1 MGGGSVS
8 IRTQGRRTN
17 LVKQNRHPSVAAAVR
32 GAAILLA
39 AAGAC
44 AGLGASPAAA
54 QAVVTAVNGDPITSF
69 DVAEYEKI
77 LRLEHKP
84 ASHADALE
92 AVVADRLRYDEAR
105 HWGIDAA
112 DGDITSVLQKTSAAV
127 KMDTQAFS
135 QGAAKAKIDL
145 ETIRSH
151 FRSMAAWDNLV
162 RARNKGVGVT
172 EEEVAAAIAR
182 GGTDKVTNYRLQQVI
197 FVLPVN
203 PTPAIVE
210 SRIAEAKALR
220 NRFDGCETGLQLAR
234 SLPNVAVKE
243 PMNRSSDALSPGLRK
258 VLAETQR
265 GMLTVPDRSTNGVEM
280 VAVCDKDDAKDD
292 TTLHEQVQKNLIA
305 EKLVA
310 VSAQMYRDLRKSA
323 VISKN

>member
-1 MGGGSVS
+1 MAARIPPG
-8 IRTQGRRTN
+8 RNGRRTY
-17 LVKQNRHPSVAAAVR
+17 LVKQHRLP
-32 GAAILLA
+32 LA
-39 AAGAC
+39 AAA
-44 AGLGASPAAA
+44 ARAAAMVLGLAGASLSAAPASA
-54 QAVVTAVNGDPITSF
+54 QAGVTAVNGDPITSF

-77 LRLEHKP
+77 LRLERKP
-84 ASHADALE
+84 ASQADALE

-105 HWGIDAA
+105 HWGVDAA
-112 DGDITSVLQKTSAAV
+112 DGDITAVLQKVSASV
-127 KMDTQAFS
+127 KMDTQTFS

-145 ETIRSH
+145 ETIRAH
-151 FRSMAAWDNLV
+151 FRAMAAWENLV

-172 EEEVAAAIAR
+172 EEEIAAAIAK
-182 GGTDKVTNYRLQQVI
+182 GGNDKVTNYRLQQVI

-210 SRIAEAKALR
+210 NRLAEAKALR
-220 NRFDGCETGLQLAR
+220 NRFDGCDTGMQLAR
-234 SLPNVAVKE
+234 SLPNVAIKE
-243 PMNRSSDALSPGLRK
+243 PMSRSSDALSPGLRK

-265 GMLTVPDRSTNGVEM
+265 GMLTVPERSTNGVEM

-310 VSAQMYRDLRKSA
+310 VSAQMYRDLRKTA

>member
-1 MGGGSVS
+1 M
-8 IRTQGRRTN
+8 
-17 LVKQNRHPSVAAAVR
+17 KQNRLPLVPATARAAALLVAAAV
-32 GAAILLA
+32 AV
-39 AAGAC
+39 
-44 AGLGASPAAA
+44 AGLGAPPAAA

-69 DVAEYEKI
+69 DVAEYGKI

-84 ASHADALE
+84 ASQADALE

-105 HWGIDAA
+105 HWGVDAA
-112 DGDITSVLQKTSAAV
+112 DSDITAVLQKVASSV
-127 KMDTQAFS
+127 KMDTQTFS

-145 ETIRSH
+145 ETIRAH
-151 FRSMAAWDNLV
+151 FRSLAAWENLV

-172 EEEVAAAIAR
+172 EEEIAAAIAK
-182 GGTDKVTNYRLQQVI
+182 GGADKVTNYRLQQVI

-210 SRIAEAKALR
+210 SRMVEAKALR

-243 PMNRSSDALSPGLRK
+243 PMSRSSDALSPGLRK

-310 VSAQMYRDLRKSA
+310 VSAQMYRDLRKTA

>member
-1 MGGGSVS
+1 MACRFSPG
-8 IRTQGRRTN
+8 RNGRRTY
-17 LVKQNRHPSVAAAVR
+17 LVKQNRLSLTAAAVAL
-32 GAAILLA
+32 GL
-39 AAGAC
+39 AGA
-44 AGLGASPAAA
+44 GLSAPPAAA

-84 ASHADALE
+84 ASQADALE

-105 HWGIDAA
+105 HWGVDAA
-112 DGDITSVLQKTSAAV
+112 DGDITAALQKVSASV
-127 KMDTQAFS
+127 KMDTQTFS
-135 QGAAKAKIDL
+135 QAAAKAKIDL
-145 ETIRSH
+145 ETIRAH
-151 FRSMAAWDNLV
+151 FRAMAAWENLV
-162 RARNKGVGVT
+162 RARNKGVGVS
-172 EEEVAAAIAR
+172 EEEIAAAIAK

-210 SRIAEAKALR
+210 SRLAEAKALR
-220 NRFDGCETGLQLAR
+220 NRFDGCDTGMQLAR
-234 SLPNVAVKE
+234 SLPNVAIKE
-243 PMNRSSDALSPGLRK
+243 PMSRSSDALSPGLRK

-265 GMLTVPDRSTNGVEM
+265 GMLTVPERSTNGVEM

-292 TTLHEQVQKNLIA
+292 TTLHEQIQKNLIA

-310 VSAQMYRDLRKSA
+310 VSAQMYKDLRKTA

>member
-1 MGGGSVS
+1 MTLTRLSPVS
-8 IRTQGRRTN
+8 SAAR
-17 LVKQNRHPSVAAAVR
+17 AAAL
-32 GAAILLA
+32 LLA
-39 AAGAC
+39 VAGAS
-44 AGLGASPAAA
+44 AGLGTAPAAA

-69 DVAEYEKI
+69 DVSEYGKI
-77 LRLEHKP
+77 LRLERKP
-84 ASHADALE
+84 ASQADALE
-92 AVVADRLRYDEAR
+92 AVVGDRLRYDEAR
-105 HWGIDAA
+105 HWGIDASDSDLTA
-112 DGDITSVLQKTSAAV
+112 ALQKMAASV
-127 KMDTQAFS
+127 KMDTQSFS
-135 QGAAKAKIDL
+135 QAAGKAKIDID
-145 ETIRSH
+145 TIRLH
-151 FRSMAAWDNLV
+151 LRSQAAWDNLV
-162 RARNKGVGVT
+162 RTRNKGVGVS
-172 EEEVAAAIAR
+172 EEEIAAAIAK

-210 SRIAEAKALR
+210 ARIAEAKALR

-234 SLPNVAVKE
+234 SLPNVAIKE

-258 VLAETQR
+258 VLSETQR

-280 VAVCDKDDAKDD
+280 VAVCDKDDARDD

-310 VSAQMYRDLRKSA
+310 VSAQMYKDLRKTA